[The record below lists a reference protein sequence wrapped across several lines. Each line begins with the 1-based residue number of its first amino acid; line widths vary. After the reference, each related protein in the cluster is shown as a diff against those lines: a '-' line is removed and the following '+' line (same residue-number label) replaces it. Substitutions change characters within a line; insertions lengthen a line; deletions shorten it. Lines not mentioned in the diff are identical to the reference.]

1 MSAKSLKQILLF
13 LLASVLGFSNVGAS
27 GNGIPILHS
36 NAIHNATEQNAGNWY
51 GSRATINWTN
61 PNLNGGQWV
70 YNRTSSNH
78 SVSGSCFR
86 YSEIGWYK
94 TTSGLQGLVVWD
106 SGCNR
111 SSLTF
116 SITATTHTYSQQYYL
131 SGGNDRYAWFVDGNS
146 IGNGLTNFSYTTTVT
161 CGGEVATGVE
171 SMGNTRCGS
180 NYKLRKNPNGTY
192 TFILWNGHTDYVDDP
207 PYYNQNDPSD
217 PNNSFYSKGP

>member
-1 MSAKSLKQILLF
+1 MVFPYYTQMLF
-13 LLASVLGFSNVGAS
+13 TTPLSKTLVTGMAVGQQSIGLTLTSMVDS
-27 GNGIPILHS
+27 GYTIEPRRIIPF
-36 NAIHNATEQNAGNWY
+36 A
-51 GSRATINWTN
+51 
-61 PNLNGGQWV
+61 
-70 YNRTSSNH
+70 
-78 SVSGSCFR
+78 GSCFR